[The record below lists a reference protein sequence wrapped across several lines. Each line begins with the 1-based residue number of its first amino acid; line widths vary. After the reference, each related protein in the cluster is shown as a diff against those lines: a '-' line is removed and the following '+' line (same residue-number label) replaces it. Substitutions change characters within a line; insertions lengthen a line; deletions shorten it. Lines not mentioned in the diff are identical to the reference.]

1 MYYELFS
8 FFDKIVNVI
17 VALYIHVH
25 VHKKDE
31 IL

>member
-1 MYYELFS
+1 MNCSL